1 MTTAVG
7 NEAEEDAD
15 MSPRQEREVARRRRS
30 TARRGS
36 DADEAFDRLEAAK
49 KAAAELAAQQ
59 EAESGGLDAEPVL
72 TGQLVLPST
81 ALADIPDAPDFTLAA
96 EDADRAAQFAHYDAT
111 ISRARAKVA
120 KVLTKAERY
129 WRLTAGPA
137 LKQIRD
143 DGLYKDAGFASFERY
158 VDERWDM
165 SRPRAYQLIDSV
177 RAMEALEGVTDEVP
191 NERQLRA
198 ILPVVDGHGKEAAEQ
213 VWRLAEER
221 GRTSGAGLEQA
232 ARDLG
237 FLPSLEAPKQDEP
250 TSEAQPVW
258 PRYEPM
264 FRALDDLRGL
274 RRVATEVPER
284 ARELAARLR
293 QAAAE
298 LERQAAAELEADL
311 PPNEES

>member
-1 MTTAVG
+1 MTATVG
-7 NEAEEDAD
+7 NEAEEGTDV
-15 MSPRQEREVARRRRS
+15 SPRPEREVARRRRS
-30 TARRGS
+30 TARKGT

-49 KAAAELAAQQ
+49 KAAAEMAAQQ
-59 EAESGGLDAEPVL
+59 EAEQAAGSGQDTEHIL
-72 TGQLVLPST
+72 TGQLVSPST
-81 ALADIPDAPDFTLAA
+81 ALADIPDRPDFAPAA
-96 EDADRAAQFAHYDAT
+96 EDADPETAFAHYEAT

-137 LKQIRD
+137 LKEIRD
-143 DGLYKDAGFASFERY
+143 NQLYKAAGFGTFERY

-177 RAMEALEGVTDEVP
+177 RAMQALEDVTDEVP

-198 ILPVVDGHGKEAAEQ
+198 ILPVVDDHGKEAAGR
-213 VWRLAEER
+213 VWALAEER

-237 FLPSLEAPKQDEP
+237 FRPALEAPTKEEP
-250 TSEAQPVW
+250 KVEAVW

-264 FRALDDLRGL
+264 FRALGDLRGL
-274 RRVATEVPER
+274 RRVATETPER

-293 QAAAE
+293 QAAE
-298 LERQAAAELEADL
+298 ELEADL
-311 PPNEES
+311 PADDK